1 MQVSGVVIFAAVLY
15 FVIVFAIGYVTRKAS
30 VNPMDY
36 YVAGRKVGA
45 VVNGAA
51 LAATYF
57 SPASFLGLPAFIFLL
72 GYPFWWALIGIIA
85 GLPVASMLTAAPL
98 RKYAPVSFTDYYA
111 DRYESDKAMRIIA
124 GLPVLVSGFAYVILS
139 LVGTGLFMMAI
150 LKVDYQMAVFLGA
163 IAVLF
168 YVYMGGMVAT
178 TWSTAFQ
185 GLLMAIAAVVSAFAI
200 LSHYG
205 GFGALADAVY
215 ANNPNFWL
223 MPHAQENVSHP
234 LFGMWTGVVS
244 FYFIWHYGFA
254 TMPYTVVRFFTA
266 MNIQSARRAVFWAVV
281 FGGSMYWGLII
292 IGTAA
297 RTLIESLHPYVGA
310 TMADGKTVVQTA
322 TQVLAYIKAQFGVGG
337 AAVTDYSMIAALE
350 SLRSPILMGILVA
363 GGLAIAMATAAG
375 WIMVLNVM
383 IGRDWMGK
391 VFGSKWAI
399 ENPVKSLRIWTIIIL
414 VISIIPSLN
423 PMALVLDLSGW
434 AFVVIICTVGAPL
447 IFGLWWPRATKTAAY
462 ATILI
467 FLPLSLWSW
476 LQARATLGSPH
487 WAIWGEALFGRKIPV
502 AHQWWLVPVSFIF
515 FIVVSYLTKPC
526 SPETIKKYCED
537 LH

>member
-1 MQVSGVVIFAAVLY
+1 QVSGVVIFSAILY

-72 GYPFWWALIGIIA
+72 GYPFWWALIGIIG
-85 GLPVASMLTAAPL
+85 GLPLAAMLTAAPL

-111 DRYESDKAMRIIA
+111 DRYESPKAMRIIA
-124 GLPVLVSGFAYVILS
+124 GLPTLFSGWAYVVLS

-150 LKVDYQMAVFLGA
+150 LRIDYQLSVVLGA

-185 GLLMAIAAVVSAFAI
+185 GLLMSIAAVVGAFTI
-200 LSHYG
+200 LAHYG
-205 GFGALADAVY
+205 GFGALADAVH

-223 MPHAQENVSHP
+223 MPHAQEASSHP
-234 LFGMWTGVVS
+234 LMSYWTGVVS

-266 MNIQSARRAVFWAVV
+266 MNIASARRAVFWAVV

-297 RTLIESLHPYVGA
+297 RALIETLHPYVGEL
-310 TMADGKTVVQTA
+310 MADGTTVVKTA
-322 TQVLAYIKAQFGVGG
+322 VNVLAYIKAMFGVRG

-350 SLRSPILMGILVA
+350 SLGQPVIMGILVA

-375 WIMVLNVM
+375 WVMVLNVL
-383 IGRDWMGK
+383 IGRDFMGK
-391 VFGSKWAI
+391 CLGNKWAI
-399 ENPVKSLRIWTIIIL
+399 ENPVKSLRIWTVAIL
-414 VISIIPSLN
+414 AFGTIFALN
-423 PMALVLDLSGW
+423 PAALVLDLSGW
-434 AFVVIICTVGAPL
+434 GFVVIICTVGAPL
-447 IFGLWWPRATKTAAY
+447 VLGLWWRRATTMAAY
-462 ATILI
+462 ITILT
-467 FLPLSLWSW
+467 FLPLSIWAW
-476 LQARATLGSPH
+476 LYARNVLGSPH
-487 WAIWGEALFGRKIPV
+487 WAVWGEALFGRKIPV
-502 AHQWWLVPVSFIF
+502 AHQWWLVPASFIF
-515 FIVVSYLTKPC
+515 FIIVSYLTKPC
-526 SPETIKKYCED
+526 SPETIKKYVDD